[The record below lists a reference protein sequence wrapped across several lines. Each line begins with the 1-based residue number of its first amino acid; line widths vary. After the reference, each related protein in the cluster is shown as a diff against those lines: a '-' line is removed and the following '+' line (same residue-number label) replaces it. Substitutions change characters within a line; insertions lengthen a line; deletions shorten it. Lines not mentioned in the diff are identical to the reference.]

1 MTDLAKTPW
10 VDRAANAVWSRIVA
24 ASPKPAWVPRHAVIA
39 SAKSG
44 RERISVEEFGCGH
57 YGCVMPTSDDAVVC
71 KITSDATEAVFV
83 AAALGLGFGEE
94 TEGIVRYFA
103 VYALPGEHRGRKTF
117 VLWRE
122 SATEVGLPTQMRRE
136 VRRDLIVAPGGV
148 MKYVDRHVEAE
159 GVFSDYEIRRVENL
173 QRYLGLFKDFAAAAR
188 DSLKRSDR
196 ASDFAAVRGYEDWAW
211 DYVSNRDVEVVGAR
225 MLAHLTGAR
234 RIAVALRACDVIAEL
249 MQNTDGSDLI
259 GSALRY
265 YLGQGILL
273 ADVHA
278 NNVGK
283 VERTSGWVI
292 TDPGHAVGLE
302 ERWRNVV
309 VPELP

>member
-83 AAALGLGFGEE
+83 SAALGLGFGEE

-122 SATEVGLPTQMRRE
+122 SATRVGLTSFNYFLPKAH
-136 VRRDLIVAPGGV
+136 L
-148 MKYVDRHVEAE
+148 
-159 GVFSDYEIRRVENL
+159 DYESGRVADL
-173 QRYLGLFKDFAAAAR
+173 ARYLGLFQGYASAAR
-188 DSLKRSDR
+188 DSLKRIAPDHPNV
-196 ASDFAAVRGYEDWAW
+196 FAAVRGYEDWAW
-211 DYVSNRDVEVVGAR
+211 DYVGNRDVETASPR

-234 RIAVALRACDVIAEL
+234 RIAVALRACDLIAEL

-302 ERWRNVV
+302 ERWRNVA